1 MALSA
6 YRPSLHA
13 REQIND
19 SCALNKAFC
28 EVVCFFLSFSFSRT
42 NFFVLFFSGL
52 FGRGSVFALLSVLS
66 RKTTRRPLE
75 AYFIVS
81 IIKRGDPLFRL
92 PEWREI
98 RKRVTRDSGVFVPV
112 LLSPDSIVHCPC
124 LQIHLRRANVISTV
138 AFKRHQQRAYASEC
152 CWNVSLS

>member
-28 EVVCFFLSFSFSRT
+28 EVGFFFFLSFSFSRT
-42 NFFVLFFSGL
+42 NFFVLFFPGFLEGGQLSL
-52 FGRGSVFALLSVLS
+52 CSVYSVEKRHEDHWKLTLSSQLLSG
-66 RKTTRRPLE
+66 E
-75 AYFIVS
+75 
-81 IIKRGDPLFRL
+81 DPLFRL

-98 RKRVTRDSGVFVPV
+98 RKRVTRDF
-112 LLSPDSIVHCPC
+112 CPC
-124 LQIHLRRANVISTV
+124 SFVTRLHRTLSVLTDTLTARKCNFDGRIQATPATCIGERMPV
-138 AFKRHQQRAYASEC
+138 EC
-152 CWNVSLS
+152 